1 MKFIKYEPHQNLS
14 PGTVTVTVVCNAE
27 SHSGRV
33 ATLGVFTWKDDYRVW
48 ALYPHRSVKGPVLE
62 WGLQT
67 LRGDTLGEPTMPS
80 RARLTPSIPEAVSD
94 SRASCARTGS
104 LGATRNWR
112 RSLTHWPNTPMRG
125 KLSYRHYVLGS
136 VAVSRVGA

>member
-1 MKFIKYEPHQNLS
+1 MKFIKYEPHQNLR

-33 ATLGVFTWKDDYRVW
+33 ATLGVFVWKDDYRVW

-67 LRGDTLGEPTMPS
+67 LRGDTLGEAMMPS
-80 RARLTPSIPEAVSD
+80 RAPDTVNTRSRIRLSCKLCTDGLTLHYEQLAPVLDTLAKHADECEVELPAL
-94 SRASCARTGS
+94 RAR
-104 LGATRNWR
+104 L
-112 RSLTHWPNTPMRG
+112 
-125 KLSYRHYVLGS
+125 
-136 VAVSRVGA
+136 

>member
-48 ALYPHRSVKGPVLE
+48 ALSPHRSVKGPVLE
-62 WGLQT
+62 WGQQT
-67 LRGDTLGEPTMPS
+67 LRGDTLGAPMMPS
-80 RARLTPSIPEAVSD
+80 RAPDTVDTRSRIRLSCKLCTDGLTLRYEQLAPVLDTLAEHADAWEIELPAL
-94 SRASCARTGS
+94 RARLSGS
-104 LGATRNWR
+104 
-112 RSLTHWPNTPMRG
+112 
-125 KLSYRHYVLGS
+125 
-136 VAVSRVGA
+136 

>member
-1 MKFIKYEPHQNLS
+1 MKFIKYEPHQNLR

-33 ATLGVFTWKDDYRVW
+33 ATLGVFVWKADAPVW

-67 LRGDTLGEPTMPS
+67 LRGDTLGEPMMPS
-80 RARLTPSIPEAVSD
+80 RAPDTVDTRSRIRLSCKLCTDALTLRYEQLAPVLDTLAKHADEWEIELPAL
-94 SRASCARTGS
+94 RARLSGS
-104 LGATRNWR
+104 
-112 RSLTHWPNTPMRG
+112 
-125 KLSYRHYVLGS
+125 
-136 VAVSRVGA
+136 

>member
-48 ALYPHRSVKGPVLE
+48 ALSPHRSVKGPVLE
-62 WGLQT
+62 WGQQT
-67 LRGDTLGEPTMPS
+67 LRGDNLAEPMMPS
-80 RARLTPSIPEAVSD
+80 RAPDTVDTRSRIRLSCKLCTDGLTRRYEQLAPVLDALAKHADECEIELSAL
-94 SRASCARTGS
+94 RAS
-104 LGATRNWR
+104 L
-112 RSLTHWPNTPMRG
+112 
-125 KLSYRHYVLGS
+125 
-136 VAVSRVGA
+136 